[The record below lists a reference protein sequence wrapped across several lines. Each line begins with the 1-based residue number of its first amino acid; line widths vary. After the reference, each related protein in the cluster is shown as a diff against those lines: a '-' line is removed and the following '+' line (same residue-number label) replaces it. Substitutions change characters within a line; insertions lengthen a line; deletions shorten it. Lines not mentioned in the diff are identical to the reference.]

1 MEEILASIRR
11 IISEDSDQ
19 KAQGPAQA
27 AAVAE
32 EEAAPPPFT
41 QAHTEPVAHAA
52 EPEPDEIMELT
63 EVIDEEPEPQPE
75 RAPMPSP
82 PPRVV
87 RVHEERV
94 EPVVLRNPEPEENDV
109 MLVEKEED
117 QAPLVSARAA
127 DRTMASFGQ
136 LAQSMAVARADGKTL
151 EDIVAD
157 MLKPMLKQWL
167 DQHLP
172 ETVDRLVREEIERM
186 ARRRGGR

>member
-11 IISEDSDQ
+11 IISEDSEQ
-19 KAQGPAQA
+19 KAQTPSPAPA
-27 AAVAE
+27 DE
-32 EEAAPPPFT
+32 PAPPPFT
-41 QAHTEPVAHAA
+41 EARVEPVTHAA
-52 EPEPDEIMELT
+52 APEPQEIMELT
-63 EVIDEEPEPQPE
+63 QVVEDEPEPQPE
-75 RAPMPSP
+75 PAPMPPP

-87 RVHEERV
+87 RVHEERPEHV
-94 EPVVLRNPEPEENDV
+94 EPVALRQPEPEENDV

-117 QAPLVSARAA
+117 QAPLVSNRAA
-127 DRTMASFGQ
+127 DRAAASFGQ

-186 ARRRGGR
+186 ARRRGR